1 MGLQRKV
8 RKFGQ
13 MKRLIKA
20 RDSRIKGNKTEPPPK
35 EEEPV
40 SIPQA
45 PSGMFFQANMNLAPP
60 YSVIV
65 DTNFIVLSV
74 KGKIDLLDGL
84 MNLYFRTSSSSSPRR
99 ALTESQAVRV
109 LHARDPRV
117 RARRAREAREP
128 VRDRA
133 AHRQGRA
140 VAAHSV
146 PAQGHVRRRL
156 HRADG
161 GWRLRLTAA
170 FG

>member
-1 MGLQRKV
+1 MGLQKKV

-13 MKRLIKA
+13 MKRIIKA

-35 EEEPV
+35 KEEPI

-84 MNLYFRTSSSSSPRR
+84 MNLYLSIPCRR
-99 ALTESQAVRV
+99 PAVR
-109 LHARDPRV
+109 
-117 RARRAREAREP
+117 
-128 VRDRA
+128 
-133 AHRQGRA
+133 
-140 VAAHSV
+140 
-146 PAQGHVRRRL
+146 
-156 HRADG
+156 
-161 GWRLRLTAA
+161 
-170 FG
+170 